1 MTTGYQDFPLTEP
14 FITSHPK
21 LLSNDKAALSLN
33 AGTAFPTTG
42 VMDGM
47 PCYRTDENK
56 LYVRKGEEWVLCRDL
71 NNSTSEYGSVRDR
84 DSTKPSY
91 GLT

>member
-1 MTTGYQDFPLTEP
+1 MNGGFTSFTTALDLEN
-14 FITSHPK
+14 SLPK
-21 LLSNDKAALSLN
+21 LLSNDKSALSLN

-56 LYVRKGEEWVLCRDL
+56 LYVRKGKEWVLCRDL
-71 NNSTSEYGSVRDR
+71 NNSTIEYGSVRDR

-91 GLT
+91 GLI